1 MPRLPMTPE
10 EVARLLSVCDLVNVA
25 FDAGEAT
32 YLIPLGCVW
41 LDGALYGVTE
51 AGRKTEI
58 AAARPRVAFQADTS
72 RTTGM
77 WEWESVT
84 GQGRFQVVEDA
95 EELKRAMAKLGA
107 AIAEAPEWWKAE
119 RAPEMAAGRLLVWR
133 IEPASTTGV
142 RYARPE

>member
-1 MPRLPMTPE
+1 VPRLPMTPE
-10 EVARLLSVCDLVNVA
+10 EVDRLLSSCDLVNVA
-25 FDAGEAT
+25 FDAGEST
-32 YLIPLGCVW
+32 YLIPLGCIW

-51 AGRKTEI
+51 AGRKTGI
-58 AAARPRVAFQADTS
+58 AAARPRVAFQADTA
-72 RTTGM
+72 RDTGM

-84 GQGRFQVVEDA
+84 GEGRFEIVEDA
-95 EELKRAMAKLGA
+95 EERRRAMVELQT

-142 RYARPE
+142 RYTRPE